1 MVCISL
7 LYKKKDRHSMNGLT
21 NNNEKWLVPLHCEL
35 HEDQVNVNEFILV

>member
-7 LYKKKDRHSMNGLT
+7 LYKKNDRHSMNGLT
-21 NNNEKWLVPLHCEL
+21 NEKWRVPLHCEL